1 MRTKSAVAA
10 RLRTMLTIT
19 VTAVLAGVISATPAS
34 AHTALQSA
42 SPADGTTVKPPTQVV
57 LTYADPVQFTQVVV
71 TDTAGRQYQSG
82 KPVNVDN
89 TVTENLSATP
99 PNGRYTVAWR
109 VVAPDGH
116 PVEGT
121 YKFTVTGSGATAP
134 AAAPAATGRPAGSSS
149 GTSLWW
155 IVLIVLLI
163 AAAAVGGVLL
173 LRKSATDPDAD
184 PDADPDDGPDDG
196 PDDDSDAASDSG
208 ADSGA
213 AAGGDTG
220 AGAGRQDR

>member
-1 MRTKSAVAA
+1 MRPKSAVAA

-19 VTAVLAGVISATPAS
+19 VTAVLAGVISAAPAS

-42 SPADGTTVKPPTQVV
+42 SPADGATVKPPTQVV
-57 LTYADPVQFTQVVV
+57 LTYTDPVQFTQVVV
-71 TDTAGRQYQSG
+71 TDAAGRQYQSG

-89 TVTENLSATP
+89 TVTENLSTTP

-134 AAAPAATGRPAGSSS
+134 AAAPAATSRSADTAS

-155 IVLIVLLI
+155 LVLIVLLI
-163 AAAAVGGVLL
+163 AAAAIGGVLL
-173 LRKSATDPDAD
+173 LRKSATDPETDLEAD
-184 PDADPDDGPDDG
+184 LGA
-196 PDDDSDAASDSG
+196 G
-208 ADSGA
+208 ADDKPDSESGSGSGSGA
-213 AAGGDTG
+213 ARGDTE
-220 AGAGRQDR
+220 AGAGRPDR